1 MAENIGSPE
10 ILRDTDLEQKML
22 AAVIADRNDQ
32 PRSKQLQVGP
42 SEVGGCRELLRAGL
56 FESETVAEPETA
68 WATAAHAGTV
78 FGADLE
84 RIFGQRLG
92 ALEQQRITA
101 TFGMLG
107 IQISG
112 GADVL
117 FVDGDIIGD
126 LKSNADIGGLLYD
139 LKRDAAAIET
149 LISIYREGKLF
160 AKNIETADGGYEL
173 TQVFIDKISKLHY
186 YVQISIYVMGAMQQ
200 GILSPDGEGRLIFY
214 DRSGNYQDFIAVR
227 VPPEQIAMFFAI
239 AQMRIGQVL
248 QTQSAYV
255 QTGGNPAVLA
265 TLRDKQPSY
274 CFSPKVQC
282 PRRMH
287 CWAGSDWTANN
298 QITDPED
305 ISAMNRY
312 AVGRDLEKLAKG
324 MKDAARNEL
333 KERQVQGVAPDGK
346 MLTWTAGGAINLVET
361 TVKAPQ
367 AHALL
372 NEYIPP
378 VDLHAEVVQERAA
391 IAAPVRTESTQV
403 DPEPAAV
410 DTTGPESDTAT
421 PESDTGQSGSDA
433 PTLSRA
439 DRYKALMKT
448 GAPVVRRMAA
458 EMTGIELKGLRKED
472 AIDAILNHE
481 YPKTRDEPGSVATAP
496 ADAYDHLDR
505 GGEPVSPPVSPE
517 AMAYHEQQRESLAD
531 QAFQGGPEGDEA
543 SDTLVEQQ
551 ADVARQAFL
560 EAQPERDPRIDR
572 VRFEPSEPEMTE
584 EEWVAQQQQ
593 EEDALRRLMRG
604 PGPAPLLDQQAP
616 APVSAEPII
625 LPDGS
630 TYVPL
635 ENEDPRR
642 PGLFFDNMGSRDKLR
657 QAQYD
662 ADPQFRERCVNVRMK
677 FNGNTP
683 ASQTGGA

>member
-1 MAENIGSPE
+1 MAENIGTPE
-10 ILRDTDLEQKML
+10 ILRDTVLEQRML
-22 AAVIADRNDQ
+22 EAVIADRNDQ

-139 LKRDAAAIET
+139 LKRDAAAIDT
-149 LISIYREGKLF
+149 LISIYREGRLF
-160 AKNIETADGGYEL
+160 TKNIETPGGGSYEL
-173 TQVFIDKISKLHY
+173 TQTFIDKISKLHY

-200 GILSPDGEGRLIFY
+200 GILTPDGEGRLIFY
-214 DRSGNYQDFIAVR
+214 DRSGNYQDFVAVR

-265 TLRDKQPSY
+265 TLRDKTPSY

-287 CWAGSDWTANN
+287 CWTGSDWTANN

-305 ISAMNRY
+305 ISAGNRY
-312 AVGRDLEKLAKG
+312 VTGRDLEKLGKN
-324 MKDAARNEL
+324 MKDAAKNEL
-333 KERQVQGVAPDGK
+333 KEREVQGMFPDGK
-346 MLTWTAGGAINLVET
+346 MLTWQGNGAINLVET
-361 TVKAPQ
+361 TVSSPK

-372 NEYIPP
+372 NEHIPAP
-378 VDLHAEVVQERAA
+378 DLHAEVVREQERAA
-391 IAAPVRTESTQV
+391 IT
-403 DPEPAAV
+403 AAV
-410 DTTGPESDTAT
+410 VTTPTPVDT
-421 PESDTGQSGSDA
+421 SDA
-433 PTLSRA
+433 PVDTDQPDPVTEQAESTTETAEPVTPTLTREQ
-439 DRYKALMKT
+439 RYKALMKT

-481 YPKTRDEPGSVATAP
+481 YPKTRTEPGSVADAP
-496 ADAYDHLDR
+496 PRVELADGTVVAEGSGTGVL
-505 GGEPVSPPVSPE
+505 VLPE
-517 AMAYHEQQRESLAD
+517 GFEAPLAD
-531 QAFQGGPEGDEA
+531 QAMEGGPEGDEA
-543 SDTLVEQQ
+543 SDALLEQQ
-551 ADVARQAFL
+551 AEVARQAYL

-572 VRFEPSEPEMTE
+572 VHFEPSEPDPEMTE
-584 EEWVAQQQQ
+584 QEWIAQQQQ
-593 EEDALRRLMRG
+593 DEARRMLARG

-616 APVSAEPII
+616 APASAEPII

-642 PGLFFDNMGSRDKLR
+642 PGLFFDNMGSRDRLR

-683 ASQTGGA
+683 ASSTNA

>member
-84 RIFGQRLG
+84 RIFGQRLS

-101 TFGMLG
+101 MFGMLG

-117 FVDGDIIGD
+117 FVDEDIIGD

-160 AKNIETADGGYEL
+160 TKNIETADGGYEL

-200 GILSPDGEGRLIFY
+200 GILTPDGEGRLIFY

-312 AVGRDLEKLAKG
+312 ATGRDLEKLAKG
-324 MKDAARNEL
+324 MKDAARAEL
-333 KERQVQGVAPDGK
+333 KERDVQGVAPDGK

-378 VDLHAEVVQERAA
+378 ADLHAEVVREQAA

-403 DPEPAAV
+403 DPEPAGV
-410 DTTGPESDTAT
+410 DTAAPESDTET
-421 PESDTGQSGSDA
+421 PAVVT

-448 GAPVVRRMAA
+448 GAPVVRRLAN
-458 EMTGIELKGLRKED
+458 EITGIELKGLRKED

-481 YPKTRDEPGSVATAP
+481 YPKTRDEPGSVAVP
-496 ADAYDHLDR
+496 LAD
-505 GGEPVSPPVSPE
+505 E
-517 AMAYHEQQRESLAD
+517 AMQGGPAGDEAADLYQEQQREVEAAHQAGLAED
-531 QAFQGGPEGDEA
+531 AAAWAADPHRISPLPGDE
-543 SDTLVEQQ
+543 
-551 ADVARQAFL
+551 
-560 EAQPERDPRIDR
+560 ERDPRIDR
-572 VRFEPSEPEMTE
+572 VRFEPSEPDHEDAPPPPEDEPPLKSQE
-584 EEWVAQQQQ
+584 ELDR
-593 EEDALRRLMRG
+593 EDALRKLQRG
-604 PGPAPLLDQQAP
+604 PHAAPLLDNVQPTSVATD
-616 APVSAEPII
+616 EPII

-642 PGLFFDNMGSRDKLR
+642 PGLFFDNMGSRDRLR

-662 ADPQFRERCVNVRMK
+662 SDPQFRARCLSVRQK

-683 ASQTGGA
+683 ASQK

>member
-1 MAENIGSPE
+1 MAENIGQVE
-10 ILRDTDLEQKML
+10 ILRDTALEQRML
-22 AAVIADRNDQ
+22 EAVIADRNDQ

-84 RIFGQRLG
+84 RIFGQRLS

-117 FVDGDIIGD
+117 FVDEDIIGD

-139 LKRDAAAIET
+139 LKRDAAAIDT
-149 LISIYREGKLF
+149 LISIYREGLLF
-160 AKNIETADGGYEL
+160 NKNVETAGGGSYEL

-186 YVQISIYVMGAMQQ
+186 YVQIAIYVMGAMQQ
-200 GILSPDGEGRLIFY
+200 GILTPNGEGRLIFY

-265 TLRDKQPSY
+265 TLRDKTPSY

-287 CWAGSDWTANN
+287 CWTGSDWTANN
-298 QITDPED
+298 QITNPED
-305 ISAMNRY
+305 ISAGNRY
-312 AVGRDLEKLAKG
+312 VTGRDLEKLGKG
-324 MKDAARNEL
+324 MKDAAKNEL
-333 KERQVQGVAPDGK
+333 KEREVQGMFPDGK
-346 MLTWTAGGAINLVET
+346 MLTWTGNGAINLVET
-361 TVKAPQ
+361 TVSSPK

-372 NEYIPP
+372 NEHIPAP
-378 VDLHAEVVQERAA
+378 DLHTEVVREQERAA
-391 IAAPVRTESTQV
+391 IAAPAESTQV
-403 DPEPAAV
+403 DPVTADPVADTAAAPVDTEQPEAVTEPAQPV
-410 DTTGPESDTAT
+410 T
-421 PESDTGQSGSDA
+421 
-433 PTLSRA
+433 PTLTR
-439 DRYKALMKT
+439 DQRYKALAKT
-448 GAPVVRRMAA
+448 GAPVVRRLAN
-458 EMTGIELKGLRKED
+458 ELTGIELKGLRKED

-481 YPKTRDEPGSVATAP
+481 YPKTRDEPGSVVTEGHVASASLVAAEEAPQSTFIEAVQPELDEAAAAQRALMESHMAATAEDAAAFA
-496 ADAYDHLDR
+496 ADPR
-505 GGEPVSPPVSPE
+505 RTSPLPE
-517 AMAYHEQQRESLAD
+517 EQ
-531 QAFQGGPEGDEA
+531 
-543 SDTLVEQQ
+543 
-551 ADVARQAFL
+551 
-560 EAQPERDPRIDR
+560 RDPRIDR
-572 VRFEPSEPEMTE
+572 VRFEPSEPEVNPEMTE
-584 EEWVAQQQQ
+584 EEWIAQQQD
-593 EEDALRRLMRG
+593 DARRHLMRG
-604 PGPAPLLDQQAP
+604 PGPAPLLEQQAP
-616 APVSAEPII
+616 TTPAVASVT

-630 TYVPL
+630 AYVPL
-635 ENEDPRR
+635 ENEDPQR
-642 PGLFFDNMGSRDKLR
+642 PGLFFDNMGSRDRLR

-662 ADPQFRERCVNVRMK
+662 SDPQFRERCLNVRMK

-683 ASQTGGA
+683 ASQGGA

>member
-84 RIFGQRLG
+84 RIFGERLS

-101 TFGMLG
+101 MFGMLG

-117 FVDGDIIGD
+117 FVDEDIIGD

-200 GILSPDGEGRLIFY
+200 GILTPDGEGRLIFY

-312 AVGRDLEKLAKG
+312 ATGRDLEKLAKG

-333 KERQVQGVAPDGK
+333 KERQIQGVAPDGK

-378 VDLHAEVVQERAA
+378 ADLHAEVVRERAA

-481 YPKTRDEPGSVATAP
+481 YPKTRDEPGSVAVEQAEMASVSLVPAEEAP
-496 ADAYDHLDR
+496 QGAFIEA
-505 GGEPVSPPVSPE
+505 GPVPEGWTGEPQ
-517 AMAYHEQQRESLAD
+517 HTES
-531 QAFQGGPEGDEA
+531 
-543 SDTLVEQQ
+543 
-551 ADVARQAFL
+551 
-560 EAQPERDPRIDR
+560 ERDPRIDR

-584 EEWVAQQQQ
+584 EEWVAQQER
-593 EEDALRRLMRG
+593 EEDALRHLMRG